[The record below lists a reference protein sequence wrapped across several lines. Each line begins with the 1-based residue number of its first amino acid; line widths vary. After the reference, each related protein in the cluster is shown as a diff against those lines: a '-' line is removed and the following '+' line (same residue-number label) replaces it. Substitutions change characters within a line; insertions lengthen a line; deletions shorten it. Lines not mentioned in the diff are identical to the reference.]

1 MDNGWSSRPG
11 GGMRRTHT
19 GRPVGKSS
27 QCRESTQG
35 LSSAYVAAFAVV
47 IAAALLA
54 SYLPARRAA
63 NIDPIETLRA
73 E

>member
-1 MDNGWSSRPG
+1 LFGVTPTDPI
-11 GGMRRTHT
+11 
-19 GRPVGKSS
+19 
-27 QCRESTQG
+27 
-35 LSSAYVAAFAVV
+35 AYVAAVAVV

-54 SYLPARRAA
+54 SYVPARRAA